1 MENKRSEINV
11 YLDKAPV
18 AGEMGDEE
26 ISKDPIYEDL
36 KEILQIYTIDK
47 FENYIREK
55 AVVLLD
61 AKEDLL
67 EFCIKAIDDEIEEL
81 KEYNKNKKFVNFTEE
96 MIEKVSEGEKFYTV
110 TIQPYLVVQ
119 LKKNRDEFVASQI
132 QEDEP
137 VTPEEEEPTE

>member
-18 AGEMGDEE
+18 AGEMSDEE

-36 KEILQIYTIDK
+36 KEILQIYTIEK
-47 FENYIREK
+47 FEKYIREK

-96 MIEKVSEGEKFYTV
+96 MIEKVSEGEKFYTI

-119 LKKNRDEFVASQI
+119 LKKNRDEFVASQTQI
-132 QEDEP
+132 EEP
-137 VTPEEEEPTE
+137 ESPEEDPPE